1 MTVADLRRAPAVVVV
16 FPLLTAAGV
25 AYGLSRSPRLFHHPV
40 DAALVIA
47 LLVLWVAAVVLW
59 RQRWAWALMLLA
71 SLSGVLAP
79 IWAEWHGPLIYGF
92 NVATACLL
100 LTPGMRQYMGVHWW
114 RHDAPRA

>member
-40 DAALVIA
+40 DATLVIA

-59 RQRWAWALMLLA
+59 RQRWAWGLMLLA
-71 SLSGVLAP
+71 SLTGVVAP
-79 IWAEWHGPLIYGF
+79 IWGEWHGPLAYGF
-92 NVATACLL
+92 NVATAWLL
-100 LTPGMRQYMGVHWW
+100 LMPGMRRYVGVNWW
-114 RHDAPRA
+114 RHD